1 MKADIFELKKN
12 EQESFE
18 ISQQIKS
25 LESKYTALL
34 DEKQRCDSE
43 YKARNDANYKT
54 ISGLKGEL
62 DDLNQVLRERNLGL
76 QELRSDNESL
86 KELTEVKSNEIN
98 KVKKDIAL
106 AVEEH
111 NR

>member
-1 MKADIFELKKN
+1 M
-12 EQESFE
+12 
-18 ISQQIKS
+18 
-25 LESKYTALL
+25 

-54 ISGLKGEL
+54 ISGLKGEV

-106 AVEEH
+106 VVEEN
-111 NR
+111 NRYLFYTYSNF